1 MADLTAP
8 YAWLPPTA
16 IRNRRATEKCFAPIA
31 DSDRRPDRRTL
42 EHGHRG
48 TPGSVVSQ
56 PHNRR
61 ERAMPRPF
69 TGQIAIDVR
78 NSTQDWDAYTQV
90 SPPEGSPNVIYL
102 LWDDVG
108 IATWDLFGEHYVD
121 LEHEAMAA
129 MKGD

>member
-1 MADLTAP
+1 
-8 YAWLPPTA
+8 
-16 IRNRRATEKCFAPIA
+16 
-31 DSDRRPDRRTL
+31 
-42 EHGHRG
+42 
-48 TPGSVVSQ
+48 
-56 PHNRR
+56 
-61 ERAMPRPF
+61 MPRPF

-78 NSTQDWDAYTQV
+78 NSTQDWDVYTQV